1 MWILGVPGSSNSAI
15 LGLEVNC
22 LNEKVKFGQV
32 NKDIMN
38 HEYLEKSRVIG
49 HFRNSEGLWIV
60 LRGSGG
66 AGWVKNWLFLSILG
80 PYIKPKGS
88 G

>member
-1 MWILGVPGSSNSAI
+1 MDFGSSRKFKLGY
-15 LGLEVNC
+15 LGLEVKW

-32 NKDIMN
+32 KQRH

-49 HFRNSEGLWIV
+49 HFRNSEGLWMV

-66 AGWVKNWLFLSILG
+66 VGWVKKWLFLSIFGVWG